1 MNDLNEKGQFML
13 SKEQLKK
20 IKENFFSESLS
31 EEETKSIISEIYKNQ
46 KILID
51 PHTAVAI
58 GVMKKI
64 SLEGKTIILA
74 TAHPSKFSDVVLK
87 EVGEKPELPE
97 KLKNILTKKE
107 EYKKLPN
114 NLKKV
119 QNYILEKI

>member
-1 MNDLNEKGQFML
+1 MSISNFLQKKSFIDLNETDLEK
-13 SKEQLKK
+13 
-20 IKENFFSESLS
+20 
-31 EEETKSIISEIYKNQ
+31 
-46 KILID
+46 LI
-51 PHTAVAI
+51 
-58 GVMKKI
+58 
-64 SLEGKTIILA
+64 
-74 TAHPSKFSDVVLK
+74 K